1 MANVKI
7 YINFLKISCIVYD
20 PRLQSELKDAKRL
33 TKLLIRFFFCLNA
46 FIVGFF
52 LIRQIRSRTGSVK
65 FALSKSFKHVQNLSL
80 ERHASSCILFVTH
93 VLDRS
98 VIVDVR

>member
-33 TKLLIRFFFCLNA
+33 TKLLIRFFFL
-46 FIVGFF
+46 FERVYRGFF
-52 LIRQIRSRTGSVK
+52 SYSTNTFSDRFGKVRPIKK
-65 FALSKSFKHVQNLSL
+65 F
-80 ERHASSCILFVTH
+80 
-93 VLDRS
+93 
-98 VIVDVR
+98 